1 MALMESIA
9 DKSAPSQDDW
19 MDSAKCRS
27 LDPTEAE
34 RTFFVGRGQNKTKAE
49 SICNSCLV
57 QKKCLQYAIVNNEL
71 GIWAGTSEKD
81 RREMRAFVTSIEY
94 LFLRRT
100 IDVDELLSGSVSV
113 SEDPLAEPEEEYIAP
128 VLSLHGP
135 TLQEL
140 EREAVPDITA

>member
-9 DKSAPSQDDW
+9 DKTAPSQDDW

-34 RTFFVGRGQNKTKAE
+34 KTFFVGRGQNKTKAE
-49 SICNSCLV
+49 SICNTCLV
-57 QKKCLQYAIVNNEL
+57 QKKCLTYAIVNNES

-81 RREMRAFVTSIEY
+81 RREMRAFVSSIEY
-94 LFLRRT
+94 LFLRRELD
-100 IDVDELLSGSVSV
+100 IDSLFADNVSV
-113 SEDPLAEPEEEYIAP
+113 PAEEPEEEYIAP

-135 TLQEL
+135 TLSEL
-140 EREAVPDITA
+140 EHEAVPDVI